1 MYRKLLHGKI
11 HSATVTGTAVEY
23 EGSIG
28 IDADLLQAAGILPN
42 ESVHVWNVTNGER
55 FETYAILSPAGSGD
69 VVVNGAAAHK
79 TRVGDKV
86 IVAAFA
92 WLTDKELRRHKPSIV
107 LVDGA
112 NRLKKNE
119 RRSTTNSRK
128 KSPSRSSRRVARPG
142 GALT

>member
-1 MYRKLLHGKI
+1 MLREMLRSKI
-11 HSATVTGTAVEY
+11 RRATVTDANLSY
-23 EGSIG
+23 EGSIT
-28 IDADLLQAAGILPN
+28 IDQDLIEAAGILPYEQVMISN
-42 ESVHVWNVTNGER
+42 MNNGER

>member
-1 MYRKLLHGKI
+1 LLRKLLLGKI
-11 HSATVTGTAVEY
+11 HSATVTATALDY

-28 IDADLLQAAGILPN
+28 IDETLLKAAGIVPN

-55 FETYAILSPAGSGD
+55 FETYAIAEKAGSGK

-79 TRVGDKV
+79 TNVGDKV

-92 WLTDKELRRHKPSIV
+92 WLKKKEVARHKAMIV

-112 NRLKKNE
+112 NKVTQKKQQA
-119 RRSTTNSRK
+119 SGKPGKGSR
-128 KSPSRSSRRVARPG
+128 
-142 GALT
+142 